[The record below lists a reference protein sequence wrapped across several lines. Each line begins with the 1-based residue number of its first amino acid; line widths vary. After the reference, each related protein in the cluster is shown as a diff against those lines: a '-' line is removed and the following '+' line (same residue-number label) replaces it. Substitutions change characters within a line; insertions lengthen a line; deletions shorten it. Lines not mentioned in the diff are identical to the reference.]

1 MSSASPSAT
10 CARIS
15 PVAGLRVHRNNRAHP
30 ATQQDQTS
38 QLWASAMLESVQK
51 LGVPVQPVPNG

>member
-1 MSSASPSAT
+1 MPEAELDA
-10 CARIS
+10 AIQQ
-15 PVAGLRVHRNNRAHP
+15 AIDAHRNNRAHP

-38 QLWASAMLESVQK
+38 QLWASAMLDSLQK